1 MSAASRARTWE
12 RLAAAGLVHG
22 EPPPSTPRSPWYVR
36 VMQGGS
42 GWLGALFLLG
52 FAGGTF
58 AFLFE
63 DDLGALVGGLIACVA
78 AALTFRRWPDSDFA
92 GQLAFATSLA
102 GQALVAV
109 GLWGLLD
116 ERLGPVA
123 ALMAAFLVALWA
135 LVPGYLHR
143 TWTAWTAA
151 FWGWLAL
158 LDAGL
163 GPLVPGLYAAAFAW
177 VWLSEPELVRHGDRV
192 QAAGWGLALA
202 VAQFP
207 IAGWAIGDL
216 IHLLGTARTPLLSA
230 AISAAGLALP
240 AAVLLGVVAR
250 LLARERASQSSGP
263 AIAALGGAAVLALM
277 TLKAPGLAPAVILLV
292 VGHAVGNREL
302 AGLGVLALLAF
313 LARYY
318 YALHATLLEKSLLM
332 MATGAALLAV
342 YAALRWLWRRR
353 EARDDA

>member
-1 MSAASRARTWE
+1 MSPESRARAWE
-12 RLAAAGLVHG
+12 RLAAAGLVRG
-22 EPPPSTPRSPWYVR
+22 EQPPRTPPSPWYVR
-36 VMQGGS
+36 LMQGGS

-63 DDLGALVGGLIACVA
+63 DDLGSLLGGLIACVA
-78 AALTFRRWPDSDFA
+78 AALAFRRWPDSDFA
-92 GQLAFATSLA
+92 GQLGFATSLA

-116 ERLGPVA
+116 ERLGAVA
-123 ALMAAFLVALWA
+123 ALMAAFLLALFA

-143 TWTAWTAA
+143 VWSAWTAA

-163 GPLVPGLYAAAFAW
+163 GPLVPGVYAAAFAW
-177 VWLSEPELVRHGDRV
+177 VWLSEPELVRYGDRA

-207 IAGWAIGDL
+207 IVGWLIADL
-216 IHLLGTARTPLLSA
+216 IHLLGSARAPILDA
-230 AISAAGLALP
+230 GISAAGLALP
-240 AAVLLGVVAR
+240 AAVLLAVVAR
-250 LLARERASQSSGP
+250 LLAREGVAQSSGP
-263 AIAALGGAAVLALM
+263 AVAALGGAAVLALM
-277 TLKAPGLAPAVILLV
+277 TLKAPGLAPAVVVLLV
-292 VGHAVGNREL
+292 GFAVGSREL
-302 AGLGVLALLAF
+302 AGLGVLALLAY
-313 LARYY
+313 LSRYY

-332 MATGAALLAV
+332 MAAGAALLAV
-342 YAALRWLWRRR
+342 YVALRWLWRRH
-353 EARDDA
+353 EGPGHA